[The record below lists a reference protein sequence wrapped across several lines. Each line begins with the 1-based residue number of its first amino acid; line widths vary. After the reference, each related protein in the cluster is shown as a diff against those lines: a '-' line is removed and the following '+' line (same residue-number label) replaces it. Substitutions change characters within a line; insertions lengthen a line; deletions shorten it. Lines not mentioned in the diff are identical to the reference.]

1 MNTDNSFLETD
12 SLIVKDFSGG
22 FAPGTGPG
30 WYTVLSSSG
39 GYSST
44 GINVNMLSVLQSSAA
59 HACIDRIASDIAKLP
74 IILMK
79 RQGNQYTRVHDH
91 YLLDL
96 LNKPN
101 YRHTG
106 YEMRY
111 QMIFSYQLVG
121 NGYGVIIF
129 NDQGVPQAIIPMP
142 VGRPTSVNEKMDG
155 RIEYICTNPV
165 FKRYRTSKPTEIAG
179 RRHITEDE
187 MIHLRRQSIDGVR
200 GVSAIST
207 ASEVFGLALAL
218 QGCATTTFKN
228 GATFGF
234 VIKTPLKMTQDQV
247 DRTQNDF
254 IRNQAGVANT
264 GKPPILHGESTI
276 EKITMTPAEAQLIEA
291 RQQNDAEICRVLGV
305 PHSLLGIAT
314 GDTNTYKN
322 LEQDMRAYVDG
333 TLMNIITPFEELLNQ
348 RLLFNPDG
356 KPVPQNGA
364 VRGEYKFQFDTS
376 ALLRAD
382 KLLRFQSYAAGVT
395 SHVLVPNEARAE
407 EGLPP
412 LPGGDVFVDQAK
424 TVNVNNNTPN
434 QRSPAD
440 VASDTAGEP
449 DENDE

>member
-1 MNTDNSFLETD
+1 MATKKIASDFD
-12 SLIVKDFSGG
+12 SLVQKDFSGG

-44 GINVNMLSVLQSSAA
+44 GVNVNMLSVLQLSSA

-74 IILMK
+74 IKLMK
-79 RQGNQYTRVHDH
+79 RQGDQYTRVHDH

-96 LNKPN
+96 LDKPN
-101 YRHTG
+101 FRHTG

-111 QMIFSYQLVG
+111 QMVFSYQLVG
-121 NGYGVIIF
+121 NGYGVVIF
-129 NDQGVPQAIIPMP
+129 KNNGLPQAIVPMP
-142 VGRPTSVNEKMDG
+142 VGRPTAIVEKMDG
-155 RIEYICTNPV
+155 SIGYICTNPM
-165 FKRYRTSKPTEIAG
+165 FKGYATSKPTEIAG
-179 RRHITEDE
+179 RRHISEDE

-200 GVSAIST
+200 GVSAVST
-207 ASEVFGLALAL
+207 ASEVFGLGLAL

-234 VIKTPLKMTQDQV
+234 VITTPMKLTAEQV
-247 DRTQNDF
+247 ANTQNDF

-264 GKPPILHGESTI
+264 GKPPILHGDSKI
-276 EKITMTPAEAQLIEA
+276 EKITMTPAESQLIEA
-291 RQQNDAEICRVLGV
+291 RQANDAEICRVLGV

-333 TLMNIITPFEELLNQ
+333 TLMNIITPFEELLNR
-348 RLLFNPDG
+348 RLLFDPKGRGGVPDG
-356 KPVPQNGA
+356 GA
-364 VRGEYKFQFDTS
+364 VRGEYKFEFDTS

-395 SHVLVPNEARAE
+395 SHVLLPNEARAE

-412 LPGGDVFVDQAK
+412 VPGGDQFVDQSK
-424 TVNVNNNTPN
+424 TVNVNNHGSSANSNIATDN
-434 QRSPAD
+434 S
-440 VASDTAGEP
+440 GEP
-449 DENDE
+449 DENDA